1 MQILEEGRGHLDW
14 IGSGGT
20 WNLQN
25 YQYDTQCFSDMFECK
40 GKSINNIY
48 IYSIN
53 AAGLVHCTPGRKM
66 SPAVTIIPCTTPTVT
81 YKSQRPK

>member
-1 MQILEEGRGHLDW
+1 MYISAPVHSSNTFSHCSDTISKWEQWMQILEEGRGHLDW

-48 IYSIN
+48 IYERADCS
-53 AAGLVHCTPGRKM
+53 RQ
-66 SPAVTIIPCTTPTVT
+66 
-81 YKSQRPK
+81 Y